1 MRSMV
6 LVVGALSLTGS
17 AAIMLPSPDDALA
30 KAVTEVER
38 LNGLRESLARQFEAN
53 PAATEGRFLEVCR
66 PVEVEAQ
73 RIASEN
79 GWKVQQ
85 LADKYRN
92 PVNRAD
98 REALHFLH
106 QLAADTSVQGMW
118 VRTAMNGQPGVRYF
132 RRITVREAC
141 MPCHGTREA
150 RPTFIRDGY
159 PLDRAYNFEVGDI
172 RGVYSVFVPDAPTP

>member
-6 LVVGALSLTGS
+6 LVAGALSLTGS
-17 AAIMLPSPDDALA
+17 AAFLLPSPDDTLA
-30 KAVTEVER
+30 RAVTEVER
-38 LNGLRESLARQFEAN
+38 LNDLRETLARQFETN

-66 PVEVEAQ
+66 PVGVEAE
-73 RIASEN
+73 RLASET
-79 GWKVQQ
+79 GWNVRQ

-106 QLAADTSVQGMW
+106 LLAADTSVQGMW
-118 VRTAMNGQPGVRYF
+118 VRTAMNGQKGLRYF

-150 RPTFIRDGY
+150 RPDFIREGY

-172 RGVYSVFVPDAPTP
+172 RGVYSVFVPDAE